1 MAISHH
7 EQNMNGQKEAFQ
19 RKRPFRPICA
29 LITSGTW
36 QDDAEVSR
44 EPRTENKE
52 SKKIGPGWKWLVLV
66 VESIVLTFV
75 LPFFQHYFTSVPLPT
90 LGNIWNYNLA
100 RSHLYYNVSHIF
112 LNFPKISKLV
122 QDFPKYLDFWRNSWN
137 CLIFPSTGII
147 LTWFRNSDWWP
158 SSSTNHNHE
167 SSSKL
172 F

>member
-1 MAISHH
+1 MFAQNSIVNVMAISHH

-66 VESIVLTFV
+66 VESMVLTFV
-75 LPFFQHYFTSVPLPT
+75 LLPVYSKYFKCQQETNDLF
-90 LGNIWNYNLA
+90 G
-100 RSHLYYNVSHIF
+100 
-112 LNFPKISKLV
+112 KEKLE
-122 QDFPKYLDFWRNSWN
+122 K
-137 CLIFPSTGII
+137 
-147 LTWFRNSDWWP
+147 
-158 SSSTNHNHE
+158 
-167 SSSKL
+167 K
-172 F
+172 